1 MKQLTGVDASFLY
14 MENGTSFGHVSGLA
28 VFQKPDIPGWSAYDA
43 MRAKLELRLPI
54 LEPLRRRVV
63 EVPFQLDHPYWIEDP
78 DFDLDYHL
86 RDAAITAP
94 GDESKL
100 AELVARII
108 GRPLDR
114 GHPLWE
120 CYVIEGLSGDRFAML
135 TKLHHATIDGA
146 SGAEL
151 MTILLDSSPAPESE
165 PAPTDRRRPEPVPS
179 GATVLR
185 RALTDVARKP
195 RKLVGLQI
203 RTVRA
208 LGELTRNQGLTGL
221 AELARSVP
229 NPFARPRRSSFE
241 PDQITNVPTGAAPP
255 TPFNGSITAHRRL
268 ALRTASLDDIKAIKN
283 ATGSTI
289 NDVVMAVCAGGLRAY
304 LQHHDALP
312 DRPLVAMVPISI
324 RTGQEEERWT
334 NRVSSLFTPLPTDV
348 AGPLE
353 RIAHVHRGMEAAK
366 SRFTLIPA
374 DVLTDY
380 AQFSPPAL
388 ATRAI
393 RLATRLKIAD
403 RLNPPFN
410 LVVSNVPGPR
420 QPLYLAGARLLHY
433 YPVSTIVEGQGL
445 NITVQSYLDTL
456 DFALVAAR
464 ELVPDVNLVADLLIE
479 EIGVLAKAAGVSLG
493 GPAARAALQPA
504 SPAARAPRNRA
515 STAATSTPRS
525 KTAVPTTR

>member
-14 MENGTSFGHVSGLA
+14 MENGTSFGHVSGLS
-28 VFQKPDIPGWSAYDA
+28 VFQKPDVPGWSAYEA
-43 MRAKLELRLPI
+43 MREKLELRLPL

-86 RDAAITAP
+86 RDAAIGAP
-94 GDESKL
+94 GDETKL

-151 MTILLDSSPAPESE
+151 MTILFDATPTPPPEEAP
-165 PAPTDRRRPEPVPS
+165 PDRRRPEPVPS
-179 GATVLR
+179 GATVLG

-195 RKLVGLQI
+195 RKLIRLQI
-203 RTVRA
+203 RTARA

-221 AELARSVP
+221 AELARSLP
-229 NPFARPRRSSFE
+229 NPLARPRPSSRE
-241 PDQITNVPTGAAPP
+241 PDQISNVPTGAAPP

-268 ALRTASLDDIKAIKN
+268 ALRSASLTDIKAIKN
-283 ATGSTI
+283 ATGATI

-304 LQHHDALP
+304 LEHHQALP

-324 RTGQEEERWT
+324 RTGEEEERWT

-348 AGPLE
+348 AGPLD
-353 RIAHVHRGMEAAK
+353 RLAHVHQGMETAK
-366 SRFTLIPA
+366 SRFALIPA

-393 RLATRLKIAD
+393 RLATRLKVAD

-420 QPLYLAGARLLHY
+420 QPLYLAGARLLNY

-464 ELVPDVNLVADLLIE
+464 ELVPDVDYLADLLIT
-479 EIGVLAKAAGVSLG
+479 EISVLAKAAGVTAT
-493 GPAARAALQPA
+493 PAQKSARKAPARKARA
-504 SPAARAPRNRA
+504 R
-515 STAATSTPRS
+515 
-525 KTAVPTTR
+525 V